1 MRKLCWYFFVPLV
14 VLLLAASFAVAQTGT
29 VKGTIADAQT
39 GEALIGANVFLERTA
54 FGAATDAK
62 GEYTIQS
69 VLVGN
74 YTLVVSYIGYEQYR
88 QPINVRADRT
98 TTLDIKLMPSA
109 VQLGGIVVTAIGT
122 RVEREKMGVSVSSVK
137 GSTLATVGAHD
148 LITGI
153 AAKAPGI
160 NTIEAA
166 SDPGAATR
174 IVLRGARSLQ
184 NNNQPLIVIDG
195 VPIYSGGSA
204 GGGTGGVAASSR
216 MSDINPDDIES
227 IEVYKGPSAAA
238 LWGSR
243 AANGVIA
250 ITTKSGGQTSSK
262 KLNITV
268 RSRSYSDELLRP
280 WPLQKNYG
288 QGLSGAFA
296 FNQARSW
303 GDPVWMRSGAADVM
317 DRTNYQYATIT
328 QKNSQAVYD
337 HATELFRKPLTWEYG
352 VTVKGGDEWSDFY
365 LDLSQLNQKGI
376 ILDNSDLNR
385 ISIRANATRRFTE
398 NIIAKASASYV
409 KSSSNRIQQ
418 GSNVSGLLLGEYRCP
433 PDFNNSPYFV
443 DYISP
448 TGAVTQKVQRTFRN
462 SSGNPASG
470 AGFNNPL
477 YVIYEIPYLL
487 TSDRM
492 LGNVEINYDPM
503 KWVNVLYRVG
513 IDYYSDLT
521 KNTFSPGDASY
532 PTGDTYRSSGS
543 AYQVNSD
550 LMATAK
556 HELNENI
563 DGSLM
568 VGFHLDHR
576 ESKSVS
582 VDASRFILVDAP
594 ATFSNALD
602 YFPGEGWSIVRSAA
616 VYSELTV
623 NLYKQVFLRG
633 TGRMESA
640 STYGPDADKSYFYPS
655 VSAAWQFTEL
665 PFVKDFVGDGSIFSY
680 GKLRAAFGTAANQ
693 PGAYLTKTY
702 YVNATPGNG
711 WGEQLSGTYYSGAA
725 VRSTRLGNSLLKPE
739 MTSETEFGFDLRF
752 LNDRISLSATQYINK
767 TTDALLNLT
776 VPPSSGFTSRTANAA
791 KLENTGT
798 ELQIIGEWLRIE
810 PFSWSTTVNWSTNK
824 NTVTDLSGVE
834 SVFLNG
840 FTEPSSRAIQGQP
853 LGVIYGNRWAR
864 NADGTMTLDANGF
877 PQMAPSQGLLGDPN
891 PTWRMGLINTFRYER
906 LTLNVVFD
914 FKQGGKMW
922 NGTKNAMVSYGTDGS
937 TDKWTTISATQAST
951 LKNWDG
957 KTPTEVLTATPTT
970 KRYYKNADGSVSFRG
985 WVGNFGKS
993 DVIVDESYLRIGPGN
1008 GFNGPSEQAIE
1019 DGSYV
1024 KLREVSLSYT
1034 LPLRFLGMQALTVS
1048 ASGRNLAIWT
1058 DYSGVDPETNLTGAS
1073 NGQGLDYFNNPSV
1086 KTWTISLQVEY

>member
-1 MRKLCWYFFVPLV
+1 MRRTFWYIFVV
-14 VLLLAASFAVAQTGT
+14 AVMLALSSTVALAQLGT
-29 VKGTIADAQT
+29 IKGTITDAQT
-39 GEALIGANVFLERTA
+39 GEFMVGANVFLEKTSY
-54 FGAATDAK
+54 GAATDSK
-62 GEYTIQS
+62 GEFTVQN
-69 VLVGN
+69 VLPAN
-74 YTLVVSYIGYEQYR
+74 YNLVVSYIGYEQYR
-88 QPINVRADRT
+88 QAITVNADKT
-98 TTLDIKLMPSA
+98 LTLDIKIKPSA
-109 VQLGGIVVTAIGT
+109 VTLGGVVVTAIGT

-137 GSTLATVGAHD
+137 GSSLATVGAHD

-160 NTIEAA
+160 NTIETA

-195 VPIYSGGSA
+195 VPISSGTSA
-204 GGGTGGVAASSR
+204 GGGTGGVAAASR

-262 KLNITV
+262 KLNVTI

-288 QGLSGAFA
+288 QGLNGAFV

-303 GDPVWMRSGAADVM
+303 GDPIWLRSGAADVM
-317 DRTNYQYATIT
+317 DRTNYPYATIT

-376 ILDNSDLNR
+376 ILDNSDLKR
-385 ISIRANATRRFTE
+385 TSIRANATRRFTE
-398 NIIAKASASYV
+398 DIIAKASASYI

-443 DYISP
+443 DYVSS

-462 SSGNPASG
+462 SSGNPALG

-477 YVIYEIPYLL
+477 YVIYEIPYLIS
-487 TSDRM
+487 SDRM
-492 LGNVEINYDPM
+492 LGNVELNYDPM
-503 KWVNVLYRVG
+503 KWFNVLYRVG

-521 KNTFSPGDASY
+521 KNTFPPGDASY

-543 AYQVNSD
+543 AYQINSD

-556 HELNENI
+556 HELNENF

-576 ESKSVS
+576 ENKSVS
-582 VDASRFILVDAP
+582 VDASRFILTDAP

-616 VYSELTV
+616 VYSELAV
-623 NLYKQVFLRG
+623 NLFKQVFLRA
-633 TGRMESA
+633 TGRLESA
-640 STYGPDADKSYFYPS
+640 STYGADADKTYFYPS

-665 PFVKDFVGDGSIFSY
+665 PMAKDLVGNGSIFSY

-693 PGAYLTKTY
+693 PNAYVTKTY

-711 WGEQLSGTYYSGAA
+711 WGESFSGTYYGGAA

-739 MTSETEFGFDLRF
+739 MTSETEFGIDLRF
-752 LNDRISLSATQYINK
+752 LNDRVSVSATQYVNK

-776 VPPSSGFTSRTANAA
+776 VPPSSGYTTRTANAA
-791 KLENTGT
+791 KLENVGT

-810 PFSWSTTVNWSTNK
+810 PFSWMTTVNWSRNK

-840 FTEPSSRAIQGQP
+840 FTEPSSRAIKGQA

-864 NADGTMTLDANGF
+864 NADGSLVFDANGF
-877 PQMAPSQGLLGDPN
+877 PQMAPSQGILGDPN
-891 PTWRMGLINTFRYER
+891 PNWRMGIINTFRYER

-937 TDKWTTISATQAST
+937 TDKWTTISAAQAST

-957 KTPTEVLTATPTT
+957 KTPTDVLTATPTT

-985 WVGNFGKS
+985 WVGNFGKG

-1048 ASGRNLAIWT
+1048 ASGRNLKIWT

-1086 KTWTISLQVEY
+1086 KTWTLSLQVEY